1 MTVDTKVYL
10 IDESFTVHQ
19 GNIQFLAI
27 EFFKVKQNVSTHM
40 MNNIFQIRDNP
51 GCNLRSQNDFLR
63 SSANTSQLGLNSL
76 RVLKSM
82 KHDTN

>member
-1 MTVDTKVYL
+1 M
-10 IDESFTVHQ
+10 DESFTVHQ

-51 GCNLRSQNDFLR
+51 GHNLRSQIDFLR
-63 SSANTSQLGLNSL
+63 SSADTSPFGLNSL
-76 RVLKSM
+76 RVFKSM
-82 KHDTN
+82 KHGTN